1 LNIGAE
7 PGPFVGLVQTLVL
20 LVTGCKIIVTSCS
33 ITVHTLV
40 DKVDDPGDMLAIDQD
55 YSKWSDEPCG
65 VEPRRGE
72 IGHLPPFSEKKN
84 NVHACE
90 SLEFGYIGRV

>member
-1 LNIGAE
+1 
-7 PGPFVGLVQTLVL
+7 
-20 LVTGCKIIVTSCS
+20 
-33 ITVHTLV
+33 
-40 DKVDDPGDMLAIDQD
+40 MLAIDQD

-65 VEPRRGE
+65 MCYWLSVEPRRGE